1 MVDIDRICDA
11 AVLVAKRH
19 FLSLKYGNPT
29 KDKTLISING
39 DEPEYRI
46 GFSLTDNKD
55 GTYHIWSM
63 VTDLRTGAWQQ
74 DIRTEKSDHDITNQ
88 CLEVL
93 NKVDQWIKANHGL
106 DAKEE
111 ARKRDGRD
119 YYWDYEKHD
128 GIGEWS
134 VEFPNGMLGS
144 LFGEAGYYEGTLNDE
159 QEFTGKTA
167 GDVIKK
173 IEAAYRLL
181 SRG

>member
-1 MVDIDRICDA
+1 MIDFDKIYDA
-11 AVLVAKRH
+11 TAAVAKRH
-19 FLSLKYGNPT
+19 FLDLKHGNPT
-29 KDKTLISING
+29 KDKTLISINS

-55 GTYHIWSM
+55 GTYYIWSM

-74 DIRTEKSDHDITNQ
+74 DIRTEQSDHDITGQ
-88 CLEVL
+88 VLEVL

-119 YYWDYEKHD
+119 YYWDYEHHD

-134 VEFPNGMLGS
+134 VEFPDGS
-144 LFGEAGYYEGTLNDE
+144 EGDVWGETGFYEGTLNDE

-167 GDVIKK
+167 GDVIEK
-173 IEAAYRLL
+173 IESAYKHLGN
-181 SRG
+181 S